1 MGHKFINRNK
11 KLALSQVNLKEYF
24 EFYRDFICSYNYLY
38 TLEDGTEIE
47 LKFNEK
53 NFSHL
58 LGLHKFKRV
67 SSYNKSQDINDDIL
81 NNKLIFKTLLVLEPK
96 IFTDELRDRI
106 TYFPVLRTL
115 LENTTSTLKYDLNI
129 IWNSKVE
136 FSFLLHSDKI
146 TILVYLAVK
155 EIKGNRK
162 ICVPVSL
169 LVDRNERFSKLGL
182 KKLQVVSSQIVKK

>member
-24 EFYRDFICSYNYLY
+24 EFYRDFVCPYNYLY
-38 TLEDGTEIE
+38 TLEDGIEIE

-67 SSYNKSQDINDDIL
+67 SSYNKSQNINNDIL
-81 NNKLIFKTLLVLEPK
+81 NNKLIFKTLLALEPK
-96 IFTDELRDRI
+96 VFTDELRDRI
-106 TYFPVLRTL
+106 TYFLVLRTL
-115 LENTTSTLKYDLNI
+115 LENTTSALKYDLNI

-182 KKLQVVSSQIVKK
+182 KKLQVVSAKIIKE

>member
-38 TLEDGTEIE
+38 TLEDETEIE

-115 LENTTSTLKYDLNI
+115 LENTTSALKYDLNI

-182 KKLQVVSSQIVKK
+182 KKLQVVSSQIIKE

>member
-115 LENTTSTLKYDLNI
+115 LENITSALKYDLNI